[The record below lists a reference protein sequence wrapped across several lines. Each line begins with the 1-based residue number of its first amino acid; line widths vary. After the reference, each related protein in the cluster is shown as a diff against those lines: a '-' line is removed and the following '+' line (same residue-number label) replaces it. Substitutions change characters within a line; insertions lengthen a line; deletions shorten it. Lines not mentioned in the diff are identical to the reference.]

1 MASTDIGRY
10 TPWPLSVTCTDR
22 GDGTLLIRVIGELDA
37 CVVSQF
43 RAEVAGLVKA
53 PVRVVELDL
62 DGVRFCDAAGVRELL
77 TLRHRAAQQ
86 QIMVALVAAHPAVQY
101 VLGLVGQ
108 RAWLPGP
115 GQR

>member
-22 GDGTLLIRVIGELDA
+22 GDGTLRIRVIGELDT
-37 CVVSQF
+37 CVVTDFHAQ
-43 RAEVAGLVKA
+43 VTGLVKA
-53 PVRVVELDL
+53 PIRAVELDL
-62 DGVRFCDAAGVRELL
+62 DGVRFCDAAGLRELL

-86 QIMVALVAAHPAVQY
+86 QIMVVLVAAHPAVRY

-108 RAWLPGP
+108 QAWIPGS